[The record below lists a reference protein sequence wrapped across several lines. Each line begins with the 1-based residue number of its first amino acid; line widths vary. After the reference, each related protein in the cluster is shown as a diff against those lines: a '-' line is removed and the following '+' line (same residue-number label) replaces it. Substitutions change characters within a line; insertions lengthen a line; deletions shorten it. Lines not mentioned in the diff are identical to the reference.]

1 MNIIIYALPPP
12 PDFFTNPLETYVYQD
27 PSTGKGAASTLSRR
41 MGALHSGVLVSCTKN
56 QACALLTFSAKR
68 VNDPTRAI
76 WGERK
81 FASVLVEKKRGGLD
95 WRFYLGF
102 GHQFC
107 FDAADKNSYFCMGYT
122 YISEVSRE
130 KNIIVFK
137 VAGKKG
143 EVIAFCI
150 PQMLPASHIPR
161 IVSTIT
167 SAEANVSKQF
177 FAAVKRMFNSGFSLP
192 KPQGPFEK
200 AKVWFFLVHIYCT
213 KFLNR

>member
-41 MGALHSGVLVSCTKN
+41 MAALHSEVLVSCTKN

-68 VNDPTRAI
+68 VNEPTRAI
-76 WGERK
+76 WGVRK
-81 FASVLVEKKRGGLD
+81 FASVIVEKKKGGLD
-95 WRFYLGF
+95 WQFHLGF

-122 YISEVSRE
+122 YISEASRE

-137 VAGKKG
+137 VAGKNS
-143 EVIAFCI
+143 EVIVFSI
-150 PQMLPASHIPR
+150 PQIIPASHIPR
-161 IVSTIT
+161 IVSTIKY
-167 SAEANVSKQF
+167 AEANVSKQF
-177 FAAVKRMFNSGFSLP
+177 YAAVKRMFNPGFALP
-192 KPQGPFEK
+192 KSQGTFER
-200 AKVWFFLVHIYCT
+200 AKVWFL
-213 KFLNR
+213 